1 MDEKQDPGAPPII
14 DGKRFWRTL
23 GERAIGVTVVTA
35 ADKNGPAGFLAL
47 SAAHVAADPP
57 TMLCSID
64 RKTTAINA
72 VLESKHFA
80 VNILAREH
88 EALSDAF
95 GSRDP
100 AKHATR
106 FVAGDWTTLRTGAP
120 ILKAALGA
128 FDCELD
134 QVVDRGGVI
143 VAIGRVVD
151 CLAKGDGDP
160 LIFFR
165 GKYR

>member
-1 MDEKQDPGAPPII
+1 MDEKQEPAAPPVI

-64 RKTTAINA
+64 RKTTAIAA

-80 VNILAREH
+80 INILGREH
-88 EALSDAF
+88 ESLSDAF
-95 GSRDP
+95 GSRDA
-100 AKHATR
+100 AKHAAR
-106 FVAGDWTTLRTGAP
+106 FVESEWTTLRTGAP
-120 ILKAALGA
+120 ILRAALGA
-128 FDCELD
+128 FDCELE
-134 QVVDRGGVI
+134 QVIERPGVI
-143 VAIGRVVD
+143 IAIGRVVD
-151 CLAKGDGDP
+151 CFAKGDGDP
-160 LIFFR
+160 LLFFR